1 MIGAIIGDIAGS
13 DYEFNPVSTYDFELF
28 PSGSSFTDDSI
39 LTVAVGA
46 ALLEAGTEEAA
57 LAQALIDAFHR
68 YGAKYPT
75 PKGAYGGSFS
85 EWLRSGKREPYN
97 SWGNGSAMRVSAV
110 IDYARSLEEAED
122 LARIT
127 AAITHNHEE
136 GIKGAQATAAAG
148 YLARTG
154 SPAAEIREY
163 ISRAYGYDLTR
174 TCTGLRAAGYGFED
188 SCQKTVPESLIA
200 FLEADDFES
209 AIRNTIYLRGDAD
222 TMGAITGAVAEQ
234 FFEVPQ
240 RFVDHARET
249 VPEEF
254 LEVIDAIEACR

>member
-46 ALLEAGTEEAA
+46 ALLKAGTEEVA

-75 PKGAYGGSFS
+75 PKGAYGGRFS
-85 EWLRSGKREPYN
+85 EWLRSGNREPYN

-154 SPAAEIREY
+154 SPTAEIREY

-240 RFVDHARET
+240 RFVNHARET
-249 VPEEF
+249 VPKEF